1 MSQYTLSGNTTEKI
15 SNVIQRIK
23 DKEYVHETID
33 TEIPHIELEI
43 EGDTTTYKNG
53 HTETECNIVVIV
65 HDLFDHLPTGKD
77 MPDTLSDVSEPLDTV
92 SAELA
97 GVINKNR
104 EYSNEVVFEALPRA
118 SSEDMAFYTQTILFN
133 VERPN

>member
-43 EGDTTTYKNG
+43 KEIQP
-53 HTETECNIVVIV
+53 HIRMVIQK
-65 HDLFDHLPTGKD
+65 LN
-77 MPDTLSDVSEPLDTV
+77 
-92 SAELA
+92 
-97 GVINKNR
+97 VI
-104 EYSNEVVFEALPRA
+104 L
-118 SSEDMAFYTQTILFN
+118 L
-133 VERPN
+133 